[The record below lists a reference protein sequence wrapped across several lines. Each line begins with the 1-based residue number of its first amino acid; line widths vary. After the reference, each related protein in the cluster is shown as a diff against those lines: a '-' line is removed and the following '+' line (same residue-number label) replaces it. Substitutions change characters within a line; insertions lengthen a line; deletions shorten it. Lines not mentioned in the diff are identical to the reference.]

1 MINAEQ
7 LNAIK
12 ERVAKAMPGPWYR
25 GEGYEQM
32 CPGYYVASEAN
43 GLIVLAEEE
52 GILRDED
59 VQFIAHA
66 REDVPALIAEVER
79 YRDIWYHGLGKADA
93 EIQANLHV
101 IEAQQQEN
109 ARLREALEFYADFYK
124 YNYGGDADAMKLVST
139 SVITKDGGHIAR
151 EALKCSED

>member
-1 MINAEQ
+1 MNAEQ

-12 ERVAKAMPGPWYR
+12 ERAAKAMPGPWYR

-32 CPGYYVASEAN
+32 YPGYYVASEAN

-66 REDVPALIAEVER
+66 REDVPALVAEVER
-79 YRDIWYHGLGKADA
+79 LNSVKHRLNSDVELYRKQYEGAQ
-93 EIQANLHV
+93 IQLSES
-101 IEAQQQEN
+101 EAEN
-109 ARLREALEFYADFYK
+109 ACLRKALEEISEMFVWNSDIR
-124 YNYGGDADAMKLVST
+124 DARK
-139 SVITKDGGHIAR
+139 IAR
-151 EALKCSED
+151 EALAIGEESNAL